1 MDLDVVLVALMFAT
15 FSIFLFSGFPVA
27 FVLGGVGLV
36 FVMVGEILNSYGFW
50 VSADMNYLSFVVNR
64 MYGYMSGYS
73 LVPVPLFIFMGYM
86 LDRSGTVQ
94 QLLRSMQLMLGPAPG
109 GMAIAV
115 MLIGVLLAASTGIVG
130 ATVVLLTTLTLP
142 TMLRAGYDPKLAIG
156 TICSAGGL
164 GVLIP
169 PSILLV
175 MMADQMLLSV
185 GALFMGALGPG
196 LLLAGLYLV
205 YIVVV
210 TLLRPSL
217 APPLPLEE
225 RMAISGVDKV
235 VMLARTLVPPLAL
248 IFLVLGSIFFGIASP
263 TEAAGVGA
271 FGATVIAA
279 LNGKFTFAGLKEV
292 SIATARTTAFVF
304 AIILGAT
311 CFTVVLRGL
320 GGDEVIHD
328 LITGLPLGVSGTVI
342 LILFV
347 VFLLGFF
354 LDFIEIVFIVLP
366 IVYPIVQ
373 TLGVDPLWFTV
384 MVAVC
389 LQTSYLTPPV
399 GFALFYFRSAAP
411 PSIELGLIY
420 RAIIPF
426 VAVQVVA
433 LTVVFFMPQIVT
445 WLPAQML
452 R

>member
-1 MDLDVVLVALMFAT
+1 MELDVLLVTLMFVS
-15 FSIFLFSGFPVA
+15 FGVLLFSGYPVA
-27 FVLGGVGLV
+27 FVLGGIGLIFAV
-36 FVMVGEILNSYGFW
+36 VGEILNHYGFY
-50 VSADMNYLSFVVNR
+50 VSADLNYLSFVVNR
-64 MYGYMSGYS
+64 IYGYMSGYS
-73 LVPVPLFIFMGYM
+73 LVPVPLFIFMGHM

-94 QLLRSMQLMLGPAPG
+94 QLLRSMQILLGPLPG
-109 GMAIAV
+109 GMAVAV

-142 TMLRAGYDPKLAIG
+142 SMLRAGYDPRLAIG
-156 TICSAGGL
+156 TICSAGCL

-175 MMADQMLLSV
+175 MMADQMLISV

-205 YIVVV
+205 YILII
-210 TLLRPSL
+210 TLLNPKI
-217 APPLPLEE
+217 APPLSVEE
-225 RMAISGVDKV
+225 RAAFSGSAKAL
-235 VMLARTLVPPLAL
+235 MLIKTLIPPLSL
-248 IFLVLGSIFFGIASP
+248 IAAVLGTIFFGIASP

-271 FGATVIAA
+271 FGATVLAL
-279 LNGKFTFAGLKEV
+279 LNGKLTVRSLQEV
-292 SIATARTTAFVF
+292 SIATARTTSFVF

-320 GGDEVIHD
+320 GGDGVIHD
-328 LITGLPLGVSGTVI
+328 LITGLPLGESGTIVFI
-342 LILFV
+342 LSV

-354 LDFIEIVFIVLP
+354 LDFIEITFIVLP
-366 IVYPIVQ
+366 IVHPIVT

-399 GFALFYFRSAAP
+399 GFALFYFRASAP
-411 PSIELGLIY
+411 PDLKLGLIY
-420 RAIIPF
+420 RAAVPF
-426 VAVQVVA
+426 IAIQF
-433 LTVVFFMPQIVT
+433 LCMFLVFLVPEFAT
-445 WLPAQML
+445 WLPTMM